1 MINLRYWQ
9 GAISPVLSLLV
20 RNDSGSVLF
29 VPSVPRTG
37 HESSRCSGAAGSG
50 LFPPA
55 PSFSLLKLPVSRS
68 VWVSVMIDHLL
79 EVHEYEGE
87 GYKPLVDFASWR
99 VAILNY
105 SPELLPEQLTR
116 MQRHNE
122 TDEVFVLLQGRCLLF
137 VGEGEAR
144 VMALH
149 AIDLVP
155 GRIYNVKQAVWHT
168 HTLSADA
175 QVLVVENRDTTYDN
189 SPFTPLT
196 PAQQEELIALT
207 RSRWAERKG

>member
-1 MINLRYWQ
+1 VVFFARPGPL
-9 GAISPVLSLLV
+9 LSLLAFHFPV
-20 RNDSGSVLF
+20 P
-29 VPSVPRTG
+29 PSV
-37 HESSRCSGAAGSG
+37 SA
-50 LFPPA
+50 
-55 PSFSLLKLPVSRS
+55 
-68 VWVSVMIDHLL
+68 MIDHLL
-79 EVHEYEGE
+79 EVHQHQGE

-105 SPELLPEQLTR
+105 SPELLPERLTR

-137 VGEGEAR
+137 VGEGGTR
-144 VMALH
+144 VGALH

-155 GRIYNVKQAVWHT
+155 GRVYNVKQAVWHT

-196 PAQQEELIALT
+196 PAQQEELIALS
-207 RSRWAERKG
+207 RCRWAEHWGGCLGGCGPAGQ